1 MGGRYKVILEG
12 SWRYKVID
20 TESRIKLGFGET
32 GQIVMLVTTEGPLI
46 AEICAAALNANVEK
60 ITAHNSPM
68 VYADANAEYR
78 TSP

>member
-1 MGGRYKVILEG
+1 MGGRYQVILED

-20 TESRIKLGFGET
+20 TESRIKLGFGEV

-60 ITAHNSPM
+60 ITAAQQPQ
-68 VYADANAEYR
+68 VYIP
-78 TSP
+78 T